1 MKESQQK
8 EQQEKPLQ
16 TRMTIADCLSDLT
29 NNQLLTPV
37 DKLYAM
43 ANKNPDIEL
52 LIKEFNLQ
60 II

>member
-1 MKESQQK
+1 MEDIKQNKEEPNK
-8 EQQEKPLQ
+8 VE
-16 TRMTIADCLSDLT
+16 
-29 NNQLLTPV
+29 LLTPV
-37 DKLYAM
+37 DKLYVM